1 MSFCRI
7 TGRSRGLP
15 KPNYFPLLPPISPA
29 DAKRFC
35 RITGKSYG
43 LPTHHY
49 IPVLLGVHSG
59 DKSKCRITTASD
71 GLEPHH
77 YTAGLVLGE
86 RKRHVVLKDYRYVFP
101 VLTGEGDQQKAL
113 RDLLSAKEPPAADEE
128 RSKFVYTV
136 EERRCS
142 LVFPA
147 RLEAAVRDGD
157 VRDVMLSRDCDTLL
171 LRLKQGKNVSVDFR
185 DLDDFDDMYDG
196 LGPREEVV
204 REREKHEAEAR
215 RRKRK
220 RAAGLNYAKKIFEDK
235 EKVAEEEELRKS
247 KQLRLRSIREETRM
261 RQEEKLVG
269 WKHVDMENARSRAGQ
284 LTTTLKNIDGLAR
297 HLTMHR
303 DWSDFDEK
311 SAKMSGVPVVDRMPM
326 PLQAEPETIDIEAT
340 AVGAVTSPISQETG
354 GLEAISVVKPFAPLC
369 VSPEAELQHALEN
382 MSPRLLEETS
392 DVAVKFSAA
401 GKQALE
407 VLPRIDEI
415 PELVRNVGAG
425 KRHELHNVKGLRVDI
440 ESAQRF
446 LTGQTVETPTGPVFV
461 PGQTLKTPTGDTFVP
476 GFTVHTPDG
485 PLLIPG
491 QIVTV
496 PEKNGERTPVFVA
509 GQTLPTKSGQRFVQG
524 QTIHTSE
531 GARFVTGQTVLTDE
545 GPKFV
550 AGHIVTENNFVPG
563 QTVLTQAGAR
573 FMPGQT
579 VTDQH
584 GEHVFVPGQ
593 SVQVG
598 DCWTFVPGQCLTSV
612 AGESMFIPGRT
623 LITPDGPRFVAGQD
637 VTTKSGEAH
646 FVPGVTV
653 DAGEGPTFVPGA
665 TMETPQGPKFVPG
678 QIIRTPEGEKF
689 IPGKT
694 VTSGSSEGFEFA
706 AAKSTSEVVFMD
718 ATPVG
723 IAVDPKTASAIPLLQ
738 QQEVYGHM
746 VQTDDGVEFVPEW
759 TKKFPE
765 GKRIV
770 PGQLVRGGKD
780 GPRFVPGLMTEE
792 GFLPGQIVMTEKGE
806 QFVPGQVV
814 DTSTGP
820 KFVPGRMVETRTGT
834 KFVPGQTVESED
846 GPRFVPGQIVQTKV
860 GPTFIPGQVIST
872 EDAGSR
878 FVPGQV
884 VDTPDGPRFVPGRVV
899 ESGEHGVT
907 FVPGQIVQTE
917 EGPRF
922 VAPDLMDTPEGEMEF
937 SVQGFE
943 VTPEELGLLRPQH
956 LQYNARSHHHQ
967 GETSIDARMLRQLSE
982 AGMSIGRKVPADLPK
997 VDVDVDPT
1005 AVALEHALVIAE
1017 QLGLRGNSAVQMAQ
1031 ISSTISQLANNI
1043 VRQQLHQ
1050 QSGIIVTN
1058 GKTSPSPV
1066 MTNGNTQNGNAGIEV
1081 DWLKEAVKAAI
1092 AAAVLAITDGDDEV
1106 PDKNGETNNQSYVL
1120 SSISEAFNVVLR
1132 RGSTSIDQSVSEVL
1146 KILLVSQNRTALCE
1160 DAMLDLL
1167 ESSSNK
1173 IDILKSTVVGQS
1185 LKNDVVLDRLS
1196 AVLDEEVGSDL
1207 VGSAFRNVSR
1217 GDPELVS
1224 RVLRRVS
1231 QEVAGVATEKEA
1243 AETLHKAIVHAV
1255 RESSEIRVK
1264 EILNDEG
1271 SQVRELLLQAVGLA
1285 RALGMSSTASSLL
1298 AVISDDESTQVLAGD
1313 KLTLDIL
1320 KRLTVMRKLAEERP
1334 QFVSALRD
1342 LCSDPELARTD
1353 PRLRTLVRE
1362 SAALMI
1368 VPEEAPLQSSVD
1380 VPASLLHAEN
1390 SLAIEEFLMRR
1401 HHRSSTIFMI
1411 LKQGIQAVVPREA
1424 SRAVLTGQVA
1434 YTVLDENGITYF
1446 EPLHVFSALRLNKPA
1461 AHRFSMYCCPVAGDE
1476 EYFDAE
1482 MTSTFT
1488 GGTVSVTSTASLDG
1502 SFNGH
1507 SANRDGDQHDVNGN
1521 GGVTLTRSDR
1531 SHEISTSP
1539 DNTPSFRKLSSLYLD
1554 SCCDRVI
1561 NSTTSELTCQSRLAR
1576 RTSRCAHCQR
1586 RLTIFGPSVKWD
1598 FKLFSSKH
1606 RFFAIGGGNNF
1617 LKIEEKTSREI
1628 LSFVD
1633 Q

>member
-49 IPVLLGVHSG
+49 IPVLLGVHSTE
-59 DKSKCRITTASD
+59 KSKCRITNTSSD
-71 GLEPHH
+71 QKPHH
-77 YTAGLVLGE
+77 YTAGIVFGE
-86 RKRHVVLKDYRYVFP
+86 KKKHVILKDYRYVFP
-101 VLTGEGDQQKAL
+101 VLKGEGEQQKAL
-113 RDLLSAKEPPAADEE
+113 RDLLNAKVPSSSEE
-128 RSKFVYTV
+128 SLKFVYTV
-136 EERRCS
+136 QERRCS

-157 VRDVMLSRDCDTLL
+157 VKDVMLSRDCDTVL
-171 LRLKQGKNVSVDFR
+171 LRLKQGKNVSVDFK
-185 DLDDFDDMYDG
+185 DLDEYEDLYDG
-196 LGPREEVV
+196 LGPRDDVLK
-204 REREKHEAEAR
+204 EREKHEAEAKK
-215 RRKRK
+215 RKRK
-220 RAAGLNYAKKIFEDK
+220 RTAGLNYAKKIFEDK
-235 EKVAEEEELRKS
+235 EKVADEEEMKKT
-247 KQLRLRSIREETRM
+247 KQLKLRSIKEETRL
-261 RQEEKLVG
+261 RNEEKLVG
-269 WKHVDMENARSRAGQ
+269 WKHVDIENARNRATQ
-284 LTTTLKNIDGLAR
+284 LTTSSENWETLVK
-297 HLTMHR
+297 HLTTTC
-303 DWSDFDEK
+303 DWSQFNGK
-311 SAKMSGVPVVDRMPM
+311 PIQGVPIVDKMPI
-326 PLQAEPETIDIEAT
+326 PLQAEPETIDLEAT
-340 AVGAVTSPISQETG
+340 ALGPITSPISNETG
-354 GLEAISVVKPFAPLC
+354 GLEAISVITPFAPLN
-369 VSPEAELQHALEN
+369 VVPDVALQHALDNLIPQE
-382 MSPRLLEETS
+382 LEETAEVTS
-392 DVAVKFSAA
+392 KLTA

-407 VLPRIDEI
+407 SLPRIEEI
-415 PELVRNVGAG
+415 SELVKNVGIG
-425 KRHELHNVKGLRVDI
+425 KKNELHNVKGLKIDI

-446 LTGQTVETPTGPVFV
+446 VTGQTVETPSGAVFV
-461 PGQTLKTPTGDTFVP
+461 PGQTLKTQKGNIFVP

-491 QIVTV
+491 QIVTIS
-496 PEKNGERTPVFVA
+496 EKNGERTPVFIA
-509 GQTLPTKSGQRFVQG
+509 GQTLPTKCGQRFVQG
-524 QTIHTSE
+524 QTIHTSD
-531 GARFVTGQTVLTDE
+531 GARFVTGQTVLTEE

-550 AGHIVTENNFVPG
+550 AGQIVTENNFVPG

-593 SVQVG
+593 SVQVE
-598 DCWTFVPGQCLTSV
+598 DTWTFVPGQCLSS
-612 AGESMFIPGRT
+612 ARGESMFVPGRT
-623 LITPDGPRFVAGQD
+623 LLTPEGPRFVAGQD
-637 VTTKSGEAH
+637 VTTNKGEAQ

-653 DAGEGPTFVPGA
+653 DSSEGPKFLPG
-665 TMETPQGPKFVPG
+665 TTLETPQGPKFVQG
-678 QIIRTPEGEKF
+678 QMMKTPEGEKF
-689 IPGKT
+689 VPGTTIFGKGNKE
-694 VTSGSSEGFEFA
+694 SFEFA
-706 AAKSTSEVVFMD
+706 AASSISEVIFMD
-718 ATPVG
+718 ATPTG
-723 IAVDPKTASAIPLLQ
+723 IPVDTKTASAIPILQ
-738 QQEVYGHM
+738 QQEVYGNM
-746 VQTDDGVEFVPEW
+746 VQTDEGVEFVPEW
-759 TKKFPE
+759 IKKYPE

-770 PGQLVRGGKD
+770 PGQLMRVGKES
-780 GPRFVPGLMTEE
+780 PRFVPGLMTED

-820 KFVPGRMVETRTGT
+820 KFVPGRMVETRTGP
-834 KFVPGQTVESED
+834 KFVPGQTVETED

-872 EDAGSR
+872 EDEGSR

-884 VDTPDGPRFVPGRVV
+884 VDTPEGPRFVPGRVV

-922 VAPDLMDTPEGEMEF
+922 VAPDLTDTPEGEMEF

-956 LQYNARSHHHQ
+956 LQYNARSTHQHH
-967 GETSIDARMLRQLSE
+967 GEASIDARMLRQLSE
-982 AGMSIGRKVPADLPK
+982 AGMSVGRKVPADLPN

-1031 ISSTISQLANNI
+1031 VASTISQLANNI
-1043 VRQQLHQ
+1043 VKQQEHQ
-1050 QSGIIVTN
+1050 QSGHIMTN
-1058 GKTSPSPV
+1058 GKQTSASI
-1066 MTNGNTQNGNAGIEV
+1066 MTNGNTENGNDETNV

-1092 AAAVLAITDGDDEV
+1092 AAAVLAINDNEEEV
-1106 PDKNGETNNQSYVL
+1106 TTKNGETNNQSYVL

-1132 RGSTSIDQSVSEVL
+1132 RGSTSIDQSISEVL
-1146 KILLVSQNRTALCE
+1146 KILLVPQNRTTLCQ

-1167 ESSSNK
+1167 ESSNNK
-1173 IDILKSTVVGQS
+1173 IDILKSTVIGQS

-1224 RVLRRVS
+1224 RVLERVS
-1231 QEVAGVATEKEA
+1231 QEVAGVVTEKEA

-1264 EILNDEG
+1264 ELLNYEG

-1298 AVISDDESTQVLAGD
+1298 AVISDDKSTQVLAGD
-1313 KLTLDIL
+1313 RLTLDIL

-1368 VPEEAPLQSSVD
+1368 VPEEAPLESSVD
-1380 VPASLLHAEN
+1380 VPTSLLHAEN

-1401 HHRSSTIFMI
+1401 SHRPSTIFMI
-1411 LKQGIQAVVPREA
+1411 LKQGLQAVVPREA

-1434 YTVLDENGITYF
+1434 YTVLDESGIRHF

-1461 AHRFSMYCCPVAGDE
+1461 AHRFSMYCCPVAGDDD
-1476 EYFDAE
+1476 YFDAE

-1488 GGTVSVTSTASLDG
+1488 GGTVSLASTTGSPDG
-1502 SFNGH
+1502 SCNGH
-1507 SANRDGDQHDVNGN
+1507 TAAANAQQYQINELHQEHNN
-1521 GGVTLTRSDR
+1521 NGVTLTRSDR
-1531 SHEISTSP
+1531 MHETSTSP
-1539 DNTPSFRKLSSLYLD
+1539 ENTPSFRKLSSLYLD
-1554 SCCDRVI
+1554 SSCCERVI
-1561 NSTTSELTCQSRLAR
+1561 IYEDFARMSRNR
-1576 RTSRCAHCQR
+1576 
-1586 RLTIFGPSVKWD
+1586 
-1598 FKLFSSKH
+1598 
-1606 RFFAIGGGNNF
+1606 
-1617 LKIEEKTSREI
+1617 
-1628 LSFVD
+1628 
-1633 Q
+1633 